1 MNFKKWVKSIQ
12 TAGCART
19 VDMFVFICELR
30 LIWNI
35 FLIFDRALSDV
46 EKQNWF
52 KMLPIKLVT
61 KNWLISIG
69 LLWMIKS
76 MENPS
81 LAVTLA
87 MKSLVNSH
95 GQMVLS
101 PKLFWMA
108 IGCWLKVSTVMQSKF
123 QTWFD
128 FFLKISPIFFGL
140 QIFHYK
146 RHHFYLYFYTYFS
159 AFELTFD
166 FHWWLKVAKIQ
177 SIFSI

>member
-1 MNFKKWVKSIQ
+1 M
-12 TAGCART
+12 
-19 VDMFVFICELR
+19 
-30 LIWNI
+30 I
-35 FLIFDRALSDV
+35 FNRALSDV

-108 IGCWLKVSTVMQSKF
+108 IGCWLKVSTVMQF
-123 QTWFD
+123 QTWF
-128 FFLKISPIFFGL
+128 FFFENKPKFFRLADVPL
-140 QIFHYK
+140 QEPSF
-146 RHHFYLYFYTYFS
+146 LPLLLDVLFS
-159 AFELTFD
+159 FWTNF
-166 FHWWLKVAKIQ
+166 W
-177 SIFSI
+177 FSLIVKSY

>member
-1 MNFKKWVKSIQ
+1 MMVKNVPAKSNL
-12 TAGCART
+12 AL
-19 VDMFVFICELR
+19 VWFNLKY
-30 LIWNI
+30 I
-35 FLIFDRALSDV
+35 FLFNRALSDV

-108 IGCWLKVSTVMQSKF
+108 IGCWLKVSTVMQF
-123 QTWFD
+123 QTC
-128 FFLKISPIFFGL
+128 FFSKISPNFFGS
-140 QIFHYK
+140 QMFHYK
-146 RHHFYLYFYTYFS
+146 SHHFYLYF
-159 AFELTFD
+159 
-166 FHWWLKVAKIQ
+166 
-177 SIFSI
+177 

>member
-1 MNFKKWVKSIQ
+1 MIS
-12 TAGCART
+12 
-19 VDMFVFICELR
+19 
-30 LIWNI
+30 NI
-35 FLIFDRALSDV
+35 FSIFNRALSDV

-61 KNWLISIG
+61 KNWLISTG

-101 PKLFWMA
+101 PKLFWMV
-108 IGCWLKVSTVMQSKF
+108 IGCWLKVSTVWVSDLQIIRIEKAPSILKIN
-123 QTWFD
+123 D
-128 FFLKISPIFFGL
+128 FLFLKIGPIFVGS

-146 RHHFYLYFYTYFS
+146 RYQSIVISTFRSTCILIYFCSFWTKRGS
-159 AFELTFD
+159 WCT
-166 FHWWLKVAKIQ
+166 KITKIQ
-177 SIFSI
+177 IIFLI

>member
-1 MNFKKWVKSIQ
+1 MMKNVASKSNLALVWFDFKY
-12 TAGCART
+12 
-19 VDMFVFICELR
+19 
-30 LIWNI
+30 
-35 FLIFDRALSDV
+35 FLIFNRDLSDV

-108 IGCWLKVSTVMQSKF
+108 IGCWLKVSTVWEF
-123 QTWFD
+123 QTFKSLLRIEKAASI
-128 FFLKISPIFFGL
+128 LKINDFLVFENKPNFCWFADFSL
-140 QIFHYK
+140 QDISKHS
-146 RHHFYLYFYTYFS
+146 YLYF
-159 AFELTFD
+159 
-166 FHWWLKVAKIQ
+166 
-177 SIFSI
+177 